1 MAVEALL
8 KKSLVL
14 SIQEG
19 IDDDGEPIVK
29 RYTYSNVYKD
39 ATPDAL
45 HEAAQALVS
54 LYDGTVDQITTVDTN
69 DLF

>member
-14 SIQEG
+14 SFQEG
-19 IDDDGEPIVK
+19 MDEDGEPIVK
-29 RYTYSNVYKD
+29 RYTYSNVVKS

-45 HEAAQALVS
+45 YEAAQALVS